1 MNSKSNKVGM
11 GDDTRASDDNEFMN
25 DISSELTFHVSNA
38 EPIAI
43 YLVSLQKLLTMRNN
57 KRPNSFIIA
66 YLNILT
72 RSLIKTWKLR
82 LS

>member
-72 RSLIKTWKLR
+72 RSLIKT
-82 LS
+82 

>member
-11 GDDTRASDDNEFMN
+11 GDDTRVSDDNEFMN
-25 DISSELTFHVSNA
+25 DISSDLTFHVNNG

-57 KRPNSFIIA
+57 TRPNSFIIA
-66 YLNILT
+66 YLKEK
-72 RSLIKTWKLR
+72 LI
-82 LS
+82 S

>member
-66 YLNILT
+66 YIKEK
-72 RSLIKTWKLR
+72 LI
-82 LS
+82 S